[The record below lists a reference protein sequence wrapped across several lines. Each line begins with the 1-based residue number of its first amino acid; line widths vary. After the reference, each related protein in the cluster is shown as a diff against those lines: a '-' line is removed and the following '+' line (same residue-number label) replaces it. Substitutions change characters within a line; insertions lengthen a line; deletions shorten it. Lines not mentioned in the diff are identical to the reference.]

1 MLLLLLITR
10 TPYTYRRY
18 RSRNKLATGSW
29 QKIKRQTNRLA
40 SKNAADQ
47 WINRASAAVEEDL
60 TPWEKLALDQVVAA
74 ASEK

>member
-18 RSRNKLATGSW
+18 RSRSKLATGSW